1 MRLAKSHA
9 FVTVRSASGI
19 DRNRGR
25 FYGSIM
31 EKVRTTYLRL
41 LIVLKLAIA
50 VSLALLPYS
59 TASGMTHAATHGSMQ
74 IEVSSDNPIQ
84 AATEHCPSLD
94 KGKVKPIQQD
104 GKAGKKDCCKTFCAA
119 VAVLADTGSSH
130 PVVPRSI
137 LTFGP
142 QSQLAPGERDGLHRP
157 PKA

>member
-50 VSLALLPYS
+50 MSLALLPYS
-59 TASGMTHAATHGSMQ
+59 TASGMTHAAAHGSMQ

-84 AATEHCPSLD
+84 AAAEHCPSLD
-94 KGKVKPIQQD
+94 KGKVKSIQQD

>member
-1 MRLAKSHA
+1 
-9 FVTVRSASGI
+9 
-19 DRNRGR
+19 
-25 FYGSIM
+25 M

-41 LIVLKLAIA
+41 LIVLKLA
-50 VSLALLPYS
+50 VMLSLALLPYS